1 MAKKSKK
8 FILDVV
14 PLTQVPLIHN
24 QSFSYLADEELPAG
38 TLVYIPLFHRD
49 VEGIVWNS
57 KKDFKRLSSFKLKK
71 IKKVLEKHFL
81 DEKQLKLAQF
91 ISNYY
96 FSSLGIIL
104 KGFVPKRVKAHKI
117 KKISESHISKQ
128 VKLTQEQKLAVKQ
141 ITQSKLKIKNRSFL
155 LFGPS
160 GSGKTEVYIH
170 SILKLQEKNKNLQ
183 YLILVPELTLTP
195 QAVERYG
202 AYFKIDEIALLTS
215 NLSKGQFYHHWQKIK
230 SGKAKIIIGTR
241 LAVFAPFK
249 KLGLIVI
256 DEEQDMSYKQWD
268 MHPRYDARTV
278 AKKLAEI
285 HHSLLVR
292 GSATPSIESYYYA
305 MNNDYQLL
313 ELPALNLKNLN
324 NKSLKPNITVSQT
337 SIVDM
342 KKERWTKNYTCLS
355 KKLKS
360 EIEYALKNKQQS
372 LLFINRQGMSSF
384 SVCQNCKAVLKCPHC
399 DRALIYNRKGYY
411 KCIHCSYKTSI
422 MPKCAKCGGIN
433 FKNVGLGTQKV
444 EKEILDLFPSAKVM
458 VADATQAKKHNF
470 QQKIYADFSQG
481 KADILIGTQM
491 ISKGWDLP
499 RLSLV
504 GIIDAD
510 NLLSFPDFIAEERA
524 FQLIAQVSGR
534 TNRPGAK
541 FPGEVILQT
550 FQTENNILKWAA
562 EKNYEAF
569 YKNEIKEREALSYP
583 PFSQLVK
590 ITFQNVNEEK
600 TEKEAQRIYREINLK
615 VKNKKNIQVSAPH
628 FPLIPKVRRRFKKQI
643 VIKIKT
649 QKIPA
654 ELKKVLEKLGAG
666 WIIDIDPISII

>member
-1 MAKKSKK
+1 MVKKSKK
-8 FILDVV
+8 FILDIV
-14 PLTQVPLIHN
+14 PLTQIPLIHN
-24 QSFSYLADEELPAG
+24 QSFLYLANEDLPVG
-38 TLVYIPLFHRD
+38 TLVYISLFHRD
-49 VEGIVWNS
+49 VEGIVWSS
-57 KKDFKRLSSFKLKK
+57 KKDFKRLGSIKLKK
-71 IKKVLEKHFL
+71 IKKVLEKRFL

-96 FSSLGIIL
+96 LSPLGIIL
-104 KGFVPKRVKAHKI
+104 KGFIPKRVKAHKI
-117 KKISESHISKQ
+117 KKMSESNISEQ
-128 VKLTQEQKLAVKQ
+128 VKLTLEQKRLVKQ
-141 ITQSKLKIKNRSFL
+141 ITHSKLKIKNRSFL

-170 SILKLQEKNKNLQ
+170 SILKMQEKIKNLQ
-183 YLILVPELTLTP
+183 FLILVPELTLTP

-202 AYFKIDEIALLTS
+202 AYFKTEEMVLLTS
-215 NLSKGQFYHHWQKIK
+215 NISKGQFYQNWQHIK
-230 SGKAKIIIGTR
+230 TGKAKIIIGTR

-249 KLGLIVI
+249 KLGLIII
-256 DEEQDMSYKQWD
+256 DEEQDMSFKQWD
-268 MHPRYDARTV
+268 MNPRYDARTV
-278 AKKLAEI
+278 AKKLAET
-285 HHSLLVR
+285 HRSLLVR

-313 ELPALNLKNLN
+313 ELPALNLKKLN
-324 NKSLKPNITVSQT
+324 SKNLKPNITASQT
-337 SIVDM
+337 TIVDM
-342 KKERWTKNYTCLS
+342 KKERWTKNYTCIS

-384 SVCQNCKAVLKCPHC
+384 SVCQTCKAVLKCPHC
-399 DRALIYNRKGYY
+399 DRALVYDKKGYY
-411 KCIHCSYKTSI
+411 KCIHCAYKTSI
-422 MPKCAKCGGIN
+422 TPKCVKCGGIN

-444 EKEILDLFPSAKVM
+444 EKEILDLMPSAKVI
-458 VADATQAKKHNF
+458 VADATQARRHNF
-470 QQKIYADFSQG
+470 QHKIYTDFSQG

-524 FQLIAQVSGR
+524 FQFIVQVSGR

-541 FPGEVILQT
+541 FPGKVILQT
-550 FQTENNILKWAA
+550 FQTENKILKWAA

-569 YKNEIKEREALSYP
+569 YKNEIKEREALNLP
-583 PFSQLVK
+583 PYKKLIKLVFQDYNQAKIDKEVWRVYEILNKIPDIK
-590 ITFQNVNEEK
+590 ITE
-600 TEKEAQRIYREINLK
+600 
-615 VKNKKNIQVSAPH
+615 PH
-628 FPLIPKVRRRFKKQI
+628 DPLILKIRKRFRKQI
-643 VIKIKT
+643 IIKIKKN
-649 QKIPA
+649 KIPNKF
-654 ELKKVLEKLGAG
+654 KKELEKISSGRG